1 MACGIL
7 IAAIAC
13 VYREEIPELPLAEV
27 PREEEKRRDC
37 PLRKRRK
44 TKPKCNGVFRLTF
57 V

>member
-37 PLRKRRK
+37 PFEREGKQSRSA
-44 TKPKCNGVFRLTF
+44 TACFA
-57 V
+57 